1 MKYEIWDKKSK
12 INGVEP
18 AHFLNSTP
26 FKNCTHDIIL
36 IYADNGKVSHV
47 ECKEILANLY
57 NIDINLPIDE
67 FMAQYQLALETL
79 EKIEK
84 EYREQNA

>member
-1 MKYEIWDKKSK
+1 MQYKLWDRKEA
-12 INGVEP
+12 INGKE
-18 AHFLNSTP
+18 ASYFLGQLP

-36 IYADNGKVSHV
+36 IYAENGKVSQV

-67 FMAQYQLALETL
+67 FMAQYQAALEVKM
-79 EKIEK
+79 EE
-84 EYREQNA
+84 NA

>member
-1 MKYEIWDKKSK
+1 MQYKLWDRKET
-12 INGVEP
+12 INGKE
-18 AHFLNSTP
+18 ASYFLNQLP

-36 IYADNGKVSHV
+36 IYAENGKVSQV

-67 FMAQYQLALETL
+67 FMAQYQAALATL
-79 EKIEK
+79 EVEM
-84 EYREQNA
+84 EENS